1 MTAADV
7 QGDFDALV
15 AMPLDAVLESLA
27 ARGYRVARCR
37 ELLPPGG
44 GDAAG
49 AGGAGAGGAGAGG
62 AGAAGGAGGA
72 PSGARVVRVRE
83 VGRGAVAVLY
93 ARGDARG

>member
-7 QGDFDALV
+7 RGDFDALV
-15 AMPLDAVLESLA
+15 AMPLDAALESLA

-44 GDAAG
+44 DDAAG
-49 AGGAGAGGAGAGG
+49 AGGAAGTSC
-62 AGAAGGAGGA
+62 
-72 PSGARVVRVRE
+72 PGARVVRVRE
-83 VGRGAVAVLY
+83 VGPGAVAVLY

>member
-15 AMPLDAVLESLA
+15 AMPLDAALESLA

-49 AGGAGAGGAGAGG
+49 AAG
-62 AGAAGGAGGA
+62 AGAAGAAGVAGGA

-83 VGRGAVAVLY
+83 VERGAVAVLY